1 MTVLPRLA
9 FIARV
14 AVKSKRGPRL
24 SEDRSLA
31 CFASAAP
38 RPHPQERRNSP
49 NIAQVVALDECDPV
63 TFNAAVGPD
72 FCRNVT
78 LGAFTTVADLF
89 TLAEART
96 PDPGWDFEPDKLVIK
111 KGTVLS

>member
-1 MTVLPRLA
+1 MLCL
-9 FIARV
+9 
-14 AVKSKRGPRL
+14 GG
-24 SEDRSLA
+24 
-31 CFASAAP
+31 P

-111 KGTVLS
+111 KGTFCPWLTKAVSPTPSPR

>member
-1 MTVLPRLA
+1 MLCLGDP
-9 FIARV
+9 
-14 AVKSKRGPRL
+14 P
-24 SEDRSLA
+24 
-31 CFASAAP
+31 
-38 RPHPQERRNSP
+38 PHPQERRNSP

-111 KGTVLS
+111 KGTFCPWLTKAVSPTPSPR